1 MKVLVT
7 GANGQLGYDVIKRLN
22 ALGDEPV
29 GADREEFDIT
39 DKKATEDYITAL
51 RPDVIVH
58 CAAYTAVDKAEDDRD
73 TCGKVNVDGTRS
85 IVLACEKIGA
95 KLVYISSDYVFGGS
109 GTQPLEIDAPK
120 DPQNIYG
127 ITKLGGEEE
136 AKKCQK
142 HFIVRTS
149 WVFGINGGNFV
160 KTMLRLADSHEKLTV
175 VDDQTGSPTY
185 TPDLARLICDM
196 IKTEKYG
203 TYHASNEGYC
213 TWAEFAKEIMR
224 QAGKATEIVPCT
236 TAEYPAKAKRPEN
249 SRLSKKCLDDAGF
262 DRLPPWQDALARFL
276 KELDL
281 A

>member
-1 MKVLVT
+1 M
-7 GANGQLGYDVIKRLN
+7 
-22 ALGDEPV
+22 
-29 GADREEFDIT
+29 
-39 DKKATEDYITAL
+39 
-51 RPDVIVH
+51 
-58 CAAYTAVDKAEDDRD
+58 
-73 TCGKVNVDGTRS
+73 
-85 IVLACEKIGA
+85 
-95 KLVYISSDYVFGGS
+95 
-109 GTQPLEIDAPK
+109 
-120 DPQNIYG
+120 
-127 ITKLGGEEE
+127 
-136 AKKCQK
+136 QK

-224 QAGKATEIVPCT
+224 QAEKTTKIIPCT

>member
-1 MKVLVT
+1 M
-7 GANGQLGYDVIKRLN
+7 
-22 ALGDEPV
+22 
-29 GADREEFDIT
+29 
-39 DKKATEDYITAL
+39 
-51 RPDVIVH
+51 
-58 CAAYTAVDKAEDDRD
+58 
-73 TCGKVNVDGTRS
+73 
-85 IVLACEKIGA
+85 
-95 KLVYISSDYVFGGS
+95 
-109 GTQPLEIDAPK
+109 
-120 DPQNIYG
+120 
-127 ITKLGGEEE
+127 
-136 AKKCQK
+136 
-142 HFIVRTS
+142 RTS

-249 SRLSKKCLDDAGF
+249 SHLSKKCLDDAGF

>member
-1 MKVLVT
+1 MQK
-7 GANGQLGYDVIKRLN
+7 
-22 ALGDEPV
+22 AL
-29 GADREEFDIT
+29 
-39 DKKATEDYITAL
+39 
-51 RPDVIVH
+51 H
-58 CAAYTAVDKAEDDRD
+58 CA
-73 TCGKVNVDGTRS
+73 
-85 IVLACEKIGA
+85 
-95 KLVYISSDYVFGGS
+95 
-109 GTQPLEIDAPK
+109 
-120 DPQNIYG
+120 
-127 ITKLGGEEE
+127 
-136 AKKCQK
+136 
-142 HFIVRTS
+142 HS

-249 SRLSKKCLDDAGF
+249 SRLSKNALTMRALTACRRG
-262 DRLPPWQDALARFL
+262 RMRSQDFSKSLI
-276 KELDL
+276 
-281 A
+281 